1 MKIIKYIRFIIPAVA
16 LSLYSCSM
24 AITCIDEAVLQP
36 STPTDSI
43 LIVRDQARLG
53 DGHAYLQRAH
63 RYHDGNGVEHDFL
76 TMWNMLE
83 MTIQYGA
90 IDSSETFLMSYPAED
105 PDRLLAEAMTDIEAA
120 RCDLAM
126 EVAERLDLQNHPYAS
141 FIRGAIA
148 MKENNDEE
156 SLSHL
161 RIAADNGVIMAEM
174 IIAVIER
181 GRDAIWTFAD
191 RVPILYCYMARNC
204 AERSTLSDDKD
215 YSEQQD
221 EQAAYYYRKAY
232 EQLCLDDIGVRW
244 LYNYYVHLE
253 TTGSTAA
260 DGAMKENL
268 RLLTTRIAH

>member
-1 MKIIKYIRFIIPAVA
+1 MKIIKFIRFIIPAVT

-24 AITCIDEAVLQP
+24 AITCIDESVLPP

-43 LIVRDQARLG
+43 LIFREQARLG
-53 DGHAYLQRAH
+53 DGHAYLQLAR

-83 MTIQYGA
+83 MAIQYGA
-90 IDSSETFLMSYPAED
+90 IDSSATFLMSYPAED
-105 PDRLLAEAMTDIEAA
+105 PDRLLAEAMTDIGTA

-126 EVAERLDLQNHPYAS
+126 EVAERLDLLNHPYA
-141 FIRGAIA
+141 FLIRGAIA
-148 MKENNDEE
+148 QKENNDEE

-161 RIAADNGVIMAEM
+161 RIAADNGIVIAEM
-174 IIAVIER
+174 LIAVAER
-181 GRDAIWTFAD
+181 GRDALWTFAD
-191 RVPILYCYMARNC
+191 RVPILYCFMARNYADSYNVVTGDGC
-204 AERSTLSDDKD
+204 T
-215 YSEQQD
+215 D
-221 EQAAYYYRKAY
+221 EQAGLAAYYYRKAY
-232 EQLCLDDIGVRW
+232 ENLCLDDVGVRW

-260 DGAMKENL
+260 DGTMKENL